1 MQNLKPFLILSF
13 MAFSLFGRAQKV
25 DNTAYDLMLSGLL
38 SHSVEEISVEEV
50 AVSDNILFVDAR
62 EKNEYKV
69 SHLKDA
75 VWVGY
80 DRLNLK
86 PLKEVNKNKEVIVY
100 CSVGYRSEKVAEKLK
115 AQGFTNVKNLYGGI
129 FEWVNKGNT
138 VYNMDG
144 DSTKKIHA
152 YNKVWG
158 IWLSA
163 GEKVYD

>member
-1 MQNLKPFLILSF
+1 MQNIRTLLILSF
-13 MAFSLFGRAQKV
+13 MAFSLFGKGQKV
-25 DNTAYDLMLSGLL
+25 HNSAYDLMLSGLL
-38 SHSVEEISVEEV
+38 SHSVQEVSVEEV
-50 AVSDNILFVDAR
+50 EVNENILFVDAR

-86 PLKEVNKNKEVIVY
+86 PIQKVDRNKEIIVY

-115 AQGFTNVKNLYGGI
+115 AEGFTNVKNLYGGI

-138 VYNMDG
+138 IYNMDG

-158 IWLSA
+158 IWLSK
-163 GEKVYD
+163 GEKMYD